1 MAPGITSLRFSR
13 LIITLKGGDSMGHTR
28 TEVHAPVQGIIAIDP
43 DEESFIQSLSLS
55 QKKLS
60 HIQVTT
66 KLAD

>member
-1 MAPGITSLRFSR
+1 M
-13 LIITLKGGDSMGHTR
+13 ITLKGGDSMGHTR